1 MLFHF
6 VVVIITATL
15 KVKGDE
21 EEEMEYFQCTLNHM
35 IARLQKKEDENKKNE
50 TSSINEQIN
59 KIYIR
64 TFA

>member
-1 MLFHF
+1 
-6 VVVIITATL
+6 
-15 KVKGDE
+15 
-21 EEEMEYFQCTLNHM
+21 M
-35 IARLQKKEDENKKNE
+35 IARLQKKEDENKKYE